1 MPTEQMT
8 EREADEQSYM
18 VRIERF
24 EGPLDVLWD
33 LIKKS
38 KIDITEISI
47 SEITDQYIAYLKLMK
62 SMNMHVT
69 SDFIWMASELL
80 YYKSRALLPSDD
92 IEDEYFTPPLPPELI
107 QKLLEYKKFQ
117 RASLDLKEAYERRA
131 NIFTRHN
138 IIEGMDEIT
147 YSSLSI
153 FDLLEAFAK
162 VMDTQ
167 KDIKQEE
174 LIFDEIEIKDR
185 IDYIISFLKER
196 ESIAFTDIF
205 SAKPARAEFIASFL
219 AILELSKTNLIK
231 IVQEKFFSDI
241 FLVRSFPLD
250 QVSQITEIGVL

>member
-8 EREADEQSYM
+8 EREADEQPYM

-33 LIKKS
+33 LIKKA

-47 SEITDQYIAYLKLMK
+47 FELTEQYIAYLKLMER
-62 SMNMHVT
+62 MNMHVT
-69 SDFIWMASELL
+69 SDFIWTASELL
-80 YYKSRALLPSDD
+80 YYKSKALLPSDD

-117 RASLDLKEAYERRA
+117 HASLDLKDAYEQRA

-138 IIEGMDEIT
+138 IIEGMEEIT
-147 YSSLSI
+147 YSSLSL

-162 VMDTQ
+162 VMDAS

-174 LIFDEIEIKDR
+174 LVFDEIEIKDR
-185 IDYIISFLKER
+185 IDYIISFLKEE
-196 ESIAFTDIF
+196 ESIAFTDMF
-205 SAKPARAEFIASFL
+205 PAKPSRAELIASFL
-219 AILELSKTNLIK
+219 AILELSRTSIIK
-231 IVQEKFFSDI
+231 IVQEQFFSEI
-241 FLVRSFPLD
+241 FLVRSFSLNQIN
-250 QVSQITEIGVL
+250 QV